1 MNHTIDTHRR
11 YFVAALVPVVCVL
24 VAGTGLQFAA
34 AADVPKDWRVFETD
48 QRTQDYRNKLREGT
62 FDATSRGF
70 LTDVALPQLALPA
83 NRDSIDRVR
92 RRIRES
98 LVAEPSL
105 PTIVE
110 FMTALAGDNAAPL
123 AVRVNAM
130 LLLGEL
136 TGRDKKPWPAA
147 AQPLVT
153 AVGDASMPMALR
165 VAAAAGLDRHVATA
179 AKDLAATSGP
189 VLVSVAKADPSAAD
203 PVAVNWLAGRALLML
218 AAMGSD
224 APAEAT
230 GVAAAILADDARPI
244 DVRVRAAAALGGTAA
259 EGRGVDATASLQGIR
274 DLALTIVKDE
284 RERVRRAG
292 SQAPGY
298 PASPGYGDPS
308 MLPPPMMAPPGFPD
322 PSLGGGPGF
331 GGPGMPVGSF
341 PGSPPM
347 GPSGMPAP
355 AMSPAIEGLELSFR
369 RAAWRLWM
377 LGNSIEKDGA
387 TSGLILVAGPLQENA
402 RQLAKALRDA
412 ATAVDAAPS
421 PATIERAFKMLGGKD
436 AKSVAPAAGQAAGGQ
451 AVPAVAEGAAP
462 QQAAAGPTAAAAPAA
477 PPAPAQP
484 AAPNPFAQ

>member
-1 MNHTIDTHRR
+1 MNHAIGHRR
-11 YFVAALVPVVCVL
+11 VSLPVLVPAVWALCL
-24 VAGTGLQFAA
+24 GTGLRLAT

-48 QRTQDYRNKLREGT
+48 ARTQEYRNKLREGT

-105 PTIVE
+105 PTTVE
-110 FMTALAGDNAAPL
+110 FMTTVARDNAAPL

-136 TGRDKKPWPAA
+136 TGKDKKPWPAA
-147 AQPLVT
+147 ADPLVA

-165 VAAAAGLDRHVATA
+165 VAAAAGLDRHVAAA
-179 AKDLAATSGP
+179 AKDLAATSGT
-189 VLVSVAKADPSAAD
+189 VLVGVAKADPAAAD
-203 PVAVNWLAGRALLML
+203 PVAVNWLAGRALMML
-218 AAMGSD
+218 ATMGKD
-224 APAEAT
+224 APAETT
-230 GVAAAILADDARPI
+230 GVAAALLTDDARPV

-259 EGRGVDATASLQGIR
+259 EGRGVDATASLQAIR

-284 RERVRRAG
+284 RERARRAG

-298 PASPGYGDPS
+298 PGAPGYGDPS
-308 MLPPPMMAPPGFPD
+308 MMPPPMMAPSGFPD
-322 PSLGGGPGF
+322 PSLGAGPGS
-331 GGPGMPVGSF
+331 GGPGMPFGSF
-341 PGSPPM
+341 PGSAPM

-355 AMSPAIEGLELSFR
+355 AMSPAIEGLQLCFR

-377 LGNSIEKDGA
+377 LGNAIEKDGA
-387 TSGLILVAGPLQENA
+387 TSGLILVAGPLQDNS
-402 RQLAKALRDA
+402 RQMAKVLRDA

-421 PATIERAFKMLGGKD
+421 PASIEKAFKMLGGRD
-436 AKSVAPAAGQAAGGQ
+436 AKGAVAAAGQAAGGQ
-451 AVPAVAEGAAP
+451 AVPADADVAAP
-462 QQAAAGPTAAAAPAA
+462 EQPAAAPAA
-477 PPAPAQP
+477 PSTPAQP

>member
-1 MNHTIDTHRR
+1 MNHTIGNHRR
-11 YFVAALVPVVCVL
+11 DFLAALAPVVCVL
-24 VAGTGLQFAA
+24 IAGTSLRFAT

-105 PTIVE
+105 PTTVE
-110 FMTALAGDNAAPL
+110 FMTALTRDNAAPL

-147 AQPLVT
+147 AAPLVT

-189 VLVSVAKADPSAAD
+189 VLVSVAKADPAAAD

-218 AAMGSD
+218 AAMGGD

-230 GVAAAILADDARPI
+230 GVAAAILADDTRSV

-284 RERVRRAG
+284 RERARRAG

-298 PASPGYGDPS
+298 PGSPGYGDPS
-308 MLPPPMMAPPGFPD
+308 MLAPPMMAPPGFPD

-341 PGSPPM
+341 PGSAPM

-355 AMSPAIEGLELSFR
+355 AMSPAIEGLQLSFR

-377 LGNSIEKDGA
+377 LGNAIEKDGA
-387 TSGLILVAGPLQENA
+387 TSGLILVAGPLQDNA
-402 RQLAKALRDA
+402 RQLAKVLRDA

-421 PATIERAFKMLGGKD
+421 PATIEKAFKMLGGKD

-451 AVPAVAEGAAP
+451 AAPAVAEGAAP
-462 QQAAAGPTAAAAPAA
+462 EQPAAAAAPAA